1 MAYVKFVTAAFSAAY
16 PSLDK
21 PDTTSAYPSNA
32 YEVTALL
39 QQDDTDTLK
48 SLQEAINQAAKSEW
62 PNAKADD
69 YKSPLRNLED
79 GGIKVKFKSKSKP
92 PMQDS
97 GGNRL
102 PDDVKIFGG
111 DLIRVAGSAK
121 AYTVGP
127 QKGVTLYLNNVR
139 LVEKRATGSDD
150 FGGPED
156 GFVVG
161 QSGSEEEV
169 F

>member
-39 QQDDTDTLK
+39 QQNDTDTLK
-48 SLQEAINQAAKSEW
+48 ALQEAINQAAKAEW
-62 PNAKADD
+62 PNANPDD

-121 AYTVGP
+121 AYNVGP
-127 QKGVTLYLNNVR
+127 TKGVTLYLNNVR

>member
-48 SLQEAINQAAKSEW
+48 SLQEAINQAAKAEW

>member
-48 SLQEAINQAAKSEW
+48 ALQEAINQAAKAEW
-62 PNAKADD
+62 PNANPDD

-102 PDDVKIFGG
+102 PDDVKIYGG

-121 AYTVGP
+121 AYNVGP